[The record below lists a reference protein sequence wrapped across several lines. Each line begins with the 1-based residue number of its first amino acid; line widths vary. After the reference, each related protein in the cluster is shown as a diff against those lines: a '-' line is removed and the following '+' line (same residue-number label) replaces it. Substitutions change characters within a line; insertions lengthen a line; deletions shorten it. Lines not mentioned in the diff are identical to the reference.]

1 VLYGKIDLLTA
12 MPPYQYGGDMIE
24 NVKYEETTFALPPAR
39 FEAGTPAIMQAIGL
53 GESLRYLMQYDF
65 AEIEQYERNLTDYT
79 NRQLDAVAGVTL
91 LGPRQNK
98 GGVFSFAVDG
108 IHPQDLAFILG
119 KEGVAVRTGHFCAE
133 PLVNLLGYTSLT
145 RASLGIYTVKED
157 VDELIK
163 ALYKAKNFFGLR

>member
-1 VLYGKIDLLTA
+1 
-12 MPPYQYGGDMIE
+12 
-24 NVKYEETTFALPPAR
+24 
-39 FEAGTPAIMQAIGL
+39 
-53 GESLRYLMQYDF
+53 
-65 AEIEQYERNLTDYT
+65 
-79 NRQLDAVAGVTL
+79 
-91 LGPRQNK
+91 
-98 GGVFSFAVDG
+98 VDG